1 MQKRLNLLRTKRDHS
16 DQPIGK
22 RVNLLKSLLAISLL
36 WAVPTIACGSFAPRA
51 TPTPT
56 QIQLGA
62 AEGAAQPGANDT
74 PNAPTTNGNTQA
86 ATPLPV
92 APTVTPIPQPT
103 PTFTSTPEPGTAIAV
118 GQPARIVAPYGLN
131 IRTDASAN
139 AQLVTQLGTGQR
151 VTVVEGP
158 ISTEGYTWWRVEDSA
173 GTSGWGV
180 DGDGE
185 NTWISPSVGG
195 SQPVNRSPRVNERV
209 RVTMPGDLQLTIRSL
224 PGTDA
229 PVLIRVDSGTEFSV
243 VDGPRNANGYTWFRI
258 RSDDGNIAGWA
269 AEADNNQANRWL
281 SPLE

>member
-1 MQKRLNLLRTKRDHS
+1 MITRLNSIRINRNQS

-22 RVNLLKSLLAISLL
+22 RAYLLKSLLGVSLL

-56 QIQLGA
+56 LIQQGQVETLSNA
-62 AEGAAQPGANDT
+62 AGT
-74 PNAPTTNGNTQA
+74 PEAPNTTNNTVP
-86 ATPLPV
+86 TPLPV

-131 IRTDASAN
+131 LRTDTSAN
-139 AQLVTQLGTGQR
+139 AQLITQLGSGQR

-158 ISTEGYTWWRVEDSA
+158 VNAEGFTWWKIEDSA
-173 GTSGWGV
+173 GNSGWGV

-185 NTWISPSVGG
+185 NTWISPNVGNT
-195 SQPVNRSPRVNERV
+195 QPVNRSPRVNERV

>member
-1 MQKRLNLLRTKRDHS
+1 MFTRLKFFKNSRVQS
-16 DQPIGK
+16 DQPTGK
-22 RVNLLKSLLAISLL
+22 RGLLIKCLLALSLL

-56 QIQLGA
+56 QIQPA
-62 AEGAAQPGANDT
+62 QAENTQPSANDT
-74 PNAPTTNGNTQA
+74 PNPAGGSVATNP
-86 ATPLPV
+86 TPLPV

-118 GQPARIVAPYGLN
+118 GQPARVVAPYGLN
-131 IRTDASAN
+131 LRIDTSAD

-151 VTVVEGP
+151 ISILEGP
-158 ISTEGYTWWRVEDSA
+158 INTGGYTWWKVQDSA
-173 GTSGWGV
+173 GNSGWAV
-180 DGDGE
+180 DGDSG
-185 NTWISPSVGG
+185 NTWISPSVG
-195 SQPVNRSPRVNERV
+195 STQPVNRSPRVNERV

-229 PVLIRVDSGTEFSV
+229 PVLIRVDSGSEFSV
-243 VDGPRNANGYTWFRI
+243 VDGPRNADGYTWFRI

>member
-1 MQKRLNLLRTKRDHS
+1 MVTHISSSQNRREQSPTVA
-16 DQPIGK
+16 GK
-22 RVNLLKSLLAISLL
+22 RVLLLKSLLAVSIL
-36 WAVPTIACGSFAPRA
+36 WAVPVIACGSFAPRA

-56 QIQLGA
+56 QIQLGV
-62 AEGAAQPGANDT
+62 GLGAQPAANDT
-74 PNAPTTNGNTQA
+74 PSAPTANNNTNPTL
-86 ATPLPV
+86 LPV

-118 GQPARIVAPYGLN
+118 GQPARVVAPYGLN
-131 IRTDASAN
+131 LRTDTSAN
-139 AQLVTQLGTGQR
+139 AQLLTQLGSGQR
-151 VTVVEGP
+151 VTVVDGP
-158 ISTEGYTWWRVEDSA
+158 ISAEGYTWWKVEDSA
-173 GTSGWGV
+173 GNSGWGV

-185 NTWISPSVGG
+185 NTWISPNVGG

-224 PGTDA
+224 PGVDA

-243 VDGPRNANGYTWFRI
+243 VDGPRNANGYVWFRI
-258 RSDDGNIAGWA
+258 RSNDGNIAGWA